1 MMLRL
6 NLIKSHCL
14 LDMECKKNKGNNNNN
29 NSNNKV
35 NRNKVKCQYLK
46 ALRNQVNK

>member
-14 LDMECKKNKGNNNNN
+14 LGMECKKNTGNNN

-35 NRNKVKCQYLK
+35 NRNKVKCQCLK